1 MEEYER
7 SRRDRAFEGRAEAE
21 AVSTM
26 LSDVARKSV
35 QAEKASDGEFIDR
48 LVFFVSHMHRD

>member
-35 QAEKASDGEFIDR
+35 QAEKASDGEFIDY
-48 LVFFVSHMHRD
+48 LVFFVSHAS